1 MKKSIQGVETIAPMP
16 DNNKEKKATDP
27 IQEDYDKGKEALEN
41 NDLPQAAVFFHNAL
55 LGHEEKGDQNG
66 VANACNQLGNV
77 CLQRKE
83 YGQALTNYQRAW
95 DICEKESDAMS
106 LLALQKQFV
115 LVYCGLKQYDKAVD
129 SCLGLL
135 DQYSGNND
143 PGNGVAILE
152 QLADIYVEQGEQSKA
167 ADSYKMIAS
176 IHTSFDHKNIAEKFQ
191 EKAEK
196 LMTHS

>member
-1 MKKSIQGVETIAPMP
+1 MKNPVQGVETIASMP
-16 DNNKEKKATDP
+16 DNNKEKKVTDP

-41 NDLPQAAVFFHNAL
+41 NELAQAAVFFHNAL
-55 LGHEEKGDQNG
+55 LGHEEKDDQNG

-83 YGQALTNYQRAW
+83 YEKALVNYQRAW
-95 DICEKESDAMS
+95 EICEKEDDAMS

-129 SCLGLL
+129 NCLDLL
-135 DQYSGNND
+135 DRYSDNND
-143 PGNGVAILE
+143 PANGVAMLE
-152 QLADIYVEQGEQSKA
+152 QLAEIYMEKGEQSKA

-176 IHTSFDHKNIAEKFQ
+176 IHSNFNHKNIAKDYQ
-191 EKAEK
+191 DKAEK
-196 LMTHS
+196 LMTHN

>member
-1 MKKSIQGVETIAPMP
+1 MKKPVQGVETIAPVS
-16 DNNKEKKATDP
+16 DKKKEKKVVDP

-41 NDLPQAAVFFHNAL
+41 NELAQAAICFHNAL
-55 LGHEEKGDQNG
+55 LGYEEKGNQNG

-77 CLQRKE
+77 CLQRQEFK
-83 YGQALTNYQRAW
+83 QAIDNYQRAW
-95 DICEKESDAMS
+95 DICEKEDDSMS

-129 SCLGLL
+129 SCLDLL
-135 DQYSGNND
+135 DKYSGNND
-143 PGNGVAILE
+143 PASGVVILE
-152 QLADIYVEQGEQSKA
+152 QLAQIYVEQGDNSRA

-176 IHTSFDHKNIAEKFQ
+176 IHATFNHKNIARDFQ

-196 LMTHS
+196 LTASN